1 MKMCWNRWKAE
12 GNAMKQS
19 SAMNTSPAG
28 NTEVGAAPRPAK
40 RRLHSRFDHDDEDPR
55 ASLVNL
61 VDVMLVF
68 ACGLL
73 AALSAG
79 GQAMIKPAKELER
92 GREIAAPPSVSGNP
106 GSGYQSVGQVYR
118 DEKTGKLLL
127 IEQATPSAPA
137 TQPAKPTA
145 SAQGAAK

>member
-1 MKMCWNRWKAE
+1 MKS
-12 GNAMKQS
+12 GP
-19 SAMNTSPAG
+19 AMNTEPA
-28 NTEVGAAPRPAK
+28 AAPRPAK

-127 IEQATPSAPA
+127 IEQANPSAQ
-137 TQPAKPTA
+137 TKQPAQPSVSPQGTA
-145 SAQGAAK
+145 K

>member
-1 MKMCWNRWKAE
+1 
-12 GNAMKQS
+12 
-19 SAMNTSPAG
+19 MNTEAA
-28 NTEVGAAPRPAK
+28 VAPRPAK

-127 IEQATPSAPA
+127 IEQANPSAPA
-137 TQPAKPTA
+137 QPSA
-145 SAQGAAK
+145 SAQGTAK

>member
-1 MKMCWNRWKAE
+1 MK
-12 GNAMKQS
+12 
-19 SAMNTSPAG
+19 TSPTI
-28 NTEVGAAPRPAK
+28 NTEPAAAAHPAK

-92 GREIAAPPSVSGNP
+92 GREIAAPPSVSGNA

-127 IEQATPSAPA
+127 IEQANPSGPSQPSASPQG
-137 TQPAKPTA
+137 TAK
-145 SAQGAAK
+145 